1 MSNTGATAPLYE
13 ELGLTASEYQMI
25 LETLGREPTQVELAM
40 YSVMWSEHCGYKH
53 SRSMLG
59 RFPTEGEKVL
69 QGPGENAGVIDVG
82 DGWAV
87 AFKMESHNH
96 PSAVEPFQGAA
107 TGVGGIVRDIIAMG
121 ARPIALLD
129 SLRFGSLESPRV
141 QHLFEEAV
149 AGIGGYGN
157 CIGVPTV
164 GGELF
169 FDPSYEGNCLVNAMC
184 IGLLRADQLTSAAAA
199 GVGNPVILFGSRTG
213 RDGIGGASVLASQ
226 EFKEGD
232 EEKRPS
238 VQVGDP
244 FTEKLLIEASLELLD
259 KELLVALQDLGAA
272 GLTSSA
278 AEMAS
283 LGGMGIELDVAAVPL
298 RESGME
304 PWEVMISES
313 QERMLAVVTP
323 EKVAA
328 VTEVCEKWG
337 LTATQVGVLIEDS
350 EFVINDGSDEVGR
363 IPVLSLTD
371 DCPKYQP
378 ESKKPDY
385 IEASVPSVAT
395 VFSSDSVEDELLDLL
410 GSPNI
415 ASKRSVW
422 DQYDHMVMTNTTV
435 LPGHDAAV
443 IRLKGTD
450 RGLAMT
456 SDCNSRYVYLDPL
469 KGGMIAVA
477 EAARNVSAT
486 GATPAAITDCL
497 NFGNPEKPEIYWQFK
512 NAIEGISQA
521 CEAFGVPVV
530 SGNVSFYNESN
541 GAAIYPT
548 PTIGMVGTLDD
559 VTKTCESGFRSD
571 GDRIFLVGD
580 TLSELGGSEYA
591 SHVHNIVE
599 GPIPSLDLGV
609 AKATCDMVRSAVSS
623 GVLKSAHDLSEGGLA
638 IAVAESCVNGAIG
651 AKIDLS
657 SSGQELSI
665 VESLFS
671 ETQSRFLVSTSQSDG
686 DGFLK
691 LAEEFGIR
699 VAEIGEVGG
708 DAMQIGSAV
717 ELPLDVVCN
726 TYQQG
731 IQKWIQ
737 KT

>member
-1 MSNTGATAPLYE
+1 MPSTQTSTPLYE
-13 ELGLTASEYQMI
+13 ELGLTSAEYQMI
-25 LETLGREPTQVELAM
+25 LDTLGREPSHVELAM

-59 RFPTEGEKVL
+59 RFPSEGEKVL

-129 SLRFGSLESPRV
+129 SLRFGKLESPKV

-164 GGELF
+164 GGEVF

-184 IGLLRADQLTSAAAA
+184 IGLLRADRLTSAAAA

-278 AEMAS
+278 SEMAS
-283 LGGMGIELDVAAVPL
+283 LGGMGIELDVSTVPL

-323 EKVAA
+323 AKVAA

-337 LTATQVGVLIEDS
+337 LTATQVGVLIEDA
-350 EFVINDGSDEVGR
+350 EFVIKDDDKVVGR
-363 IPVLSLTD
+363 IPVMSLTD
-371 DCPKYQP
+371 DCPKYHP
-378 ESKKPDY
+378 EAKRPGYLNDVTPDSPTIY
-385 IEASVPSVAT
+385 
-395 VFSSDSVEDELLDLL
+395 SSDSAEKELLELI

-415 ASKRSVW
+415 ASRRAVW

-486 GATPAAITDCL
+486 GAVPAAITDCL

-530 SGNVSFYNESN
+530 SGNVSFYNESD

-559 VTKTCESGFRSD
+559 VALTCESGFRSK
-571 GDRIFLVGD
+571 GDRVFLVGK
-580 TLSELGGSEYA
+580 TRSELGGSEYA
-591 SHVHNIVE
+591 SFIHGVVE
-599 GPIPSLDLGV
+599 GPIPEIDLGT
-609 AKATCDMVRSAVSS
+609 AKTTCDLIRSAVRTGLLS
-623 GVLKSAHDLSEGGLA
+623 SAHDLSEGGLG
-638 IAVAESCVNGAIG
+638 IALAESCVNGSIG
-651 AKIDLS
+651 ARIELS
-657 SSGQELSI
+657 PLGQDLSI
-665 VESLFS
+665 VEILFS
-671 ETQSRFLVSTSQSDG
+671 ESQSRFLVSASESDR
-686 DGFLK
+686 DGLLK
-691 LAEEFGIR
+691 LAQEFGIY

-708 DAMQIGSAV
+708 DEMIIDSFTNI
-717 ELPLDVVCN
+717 PLDVLCA

-731 IQKWIQ
+731 LQKWIQ